1 MRQKAWVSSN
11 CTGCRKKYLNKS
23 SRLNL
28 FIHRHNKSVTRMHV
42 YSAYHPPF
50 ILLVRISFATRQN
63 ILENNRPGMVIS
75 CYIGKAHSDNIYST
89 LNRLKVK
96 LLQLHKWA
104 DERVSQ
110 HVAALRALDANSG
123 KTGTTVH
130 LTRWSQ
136 CCWKQTV
143 AGRKSEVVMTFSGQ
157 SPGNSKSFTSF
168 IIRMSSAG
176 EEINMCV
183 PQVFCP
189 KKLTLNNE
197 KALDV
202 VSKRI

>member
-1 MRQKAWVSSN
+1 
-11 CTGCRKKYLNKS
+11 
-23 SRLNL
+23 
-28 FIHRHNKSVTRMHV
+28 MHV

-110 HVAALRALDANSG
+110 HVAALRALDAKSG